1 MFSLPTIKNED
12 VEDNRTANG
21 SNLDSNT
28 TGERASMWLPQ
39 GQEQDQ
45 EQDQP
50 DKSREEL
57 TVGH

>member
-39 GQEQDQ
+39 DQDQDQ